1 MADLTSIPPK
11 VIEGPMPAMF
21 RASSKVRMPLLEKAE
36 RVSAGIKTSDG
47 SVADLGRLFAV
58 QHGWRV
64 GSAGGLRSRGPYGVT
79 AIDIGNAAR
88 MTEASH
94 YDGTLAPLPSAA
106 QSPHVGHITRTLY
119 LHANIGTLALPVQ

>member
-1 MADLTSIPPK
+1 MADLTSISSN
-11 VIEGPMPAMF
+11 VIEERMPAMF

-64 GSAGGLRSRGPYGVT
+64 GSAGVLPSMGPYGVT

-88 MTEASH
+88 MTEACNEDRSEERR
-94 YDGTLAPLPSAA
+94 
-106 QSPHVGHITRTLY
+106 V
-119 LHANIGTLALPVQ
+119 